1 MEYRN
6 YIINLYDIYGELL
19 TDKQKEYFENYYF
32 DNYSLSEISENKEV
46 SRNAIHKNIK
56 ETEEKLINYEKILKI
71 FENNKKIKELIKN
84 IDKEIKEKIEEI
96 L

>member
-6 YIINLYDIYGELL
+6 YIINLYDIYCDLL
-19 TDKQKEYFENYYF
+19 TEKQKNYFEDYYF
-32 DNYSLSEISENKEV
+32 NNLSLSEMSENLNV

-56 ETEEKLINYEKILKI
+56 DTEEKLNNYESILKI
-71 FENNKKIKELIKN
+71 YEKNNKIKKIISNCDKRIKE
-84 IDKEIKEKIEEI
+84 EIEEI